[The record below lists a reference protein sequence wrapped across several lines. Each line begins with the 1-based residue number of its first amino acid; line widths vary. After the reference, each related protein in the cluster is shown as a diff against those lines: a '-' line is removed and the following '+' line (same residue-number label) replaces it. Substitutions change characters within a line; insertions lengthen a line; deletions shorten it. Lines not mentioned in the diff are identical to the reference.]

1 MRKGIG
7 TSLLVLLLSL
17 PCMAQ
22 LAHPKDTLPD
32 GRKVSF
38 APFLGRF
45 SVFMEYL
52 GAGVASS
59 YNIGY
64 TAFKGEAWL
73 LDYTVGL
80 YPYQLPI
87 VNSGIE
93 GYTIPTSLSL
103 QFGRRKSR
111 LNFKLGYSVSWT
123 PGLKDSPWPSCGTN
137 CPGPTQHRGFFSLG
151 YVLQHHHGF
160 FFGVNAYGI
169 VQFTPTEQRHMT
181 PFPDSDI
188 YPWAG
193 VTFGYRIPS
202 QLQLLTWKE
211 RRAGKVLISRD
222 RKEKTKVVREKQ
234 ITDLDEAIIA
244 AKLEKM
250 EGRKERL
257 ALQEERM
264 ALRELRD
271 NGPHNVF
278 LEAFGAG
285 HTWSVNY
292 QHARPVKEGSI
303 VHASGRVGIG
313 GFSDRFRDSRSVVG
327 MPLAGGIQL
336 MRDYRGGGI
345 GLGATP
351 TFTRS
356 GEFTVV
362 SSVSL
367 DFHFH
372 VAHGITFGTGYQ
384 LMYDPWFTHG
394 NKNFFQWGGF
404 SVGYRFKRK
413 PRA

>member
-1 MRKGIG
+1 MAALLI
-7 TSLLVLLLSL
+7 SLSSF
-17 PCMAQ
+17 AQ
-22 LAHPKDTLPD
+22 LPNPNDTVPG

-38 APFLGRF
+38 SPFMGRF
-45 SVFMEYL
+45 SVFTEAMGAAMMPGSMNL
-52 GAGVASS
+52 GFTVFKSESVLIDLTAGLTLHDMP
-59 YNIGY
+59 G
-64 TAFKGEAWL
+64 F
-73 LDYTVGL
+73 
-80 YPYQLPI
+80 QFQ
-87 VNSGIE
+87 E
-93 GYTIPTSLSL
+93 GYSIPATLSL
-103 QFGRRKSR
+103 HLGRRRSR
-111 LNFKLGYSVSWT
+111 LNVKLGYFVSWT
-123 PGLKDSPWPSCGTN
+123 PGFESSPWPQCGGI
-137 CPGPTQHRGFFSLG
+137 CPTPPQHRGIFSLG
-151 YVLQHHHGF
+151 YVLQQASGF
-160 FFGVNAYGI
+160 FFGVNAYGFVHLI
-169 VQFTPTEQRHMT
+169 PQERRYGAPMYKE
-181 PFPDSDI
+181 DI

-193 VTFGYRIPS
+193 MTFGYRIPS

-257 ALQEERM
+257 VLREERM

-303 VHASGRVGIG
+303 VHAFGRVGIG
-313 GFSDRFRDSRSVVG
+313 GFSDRFRDSRSLVG

-336 MRDYRGGGI
+336 MRNYRGGGI

-362 SSVSL
+362 SFVSL
-367 DFHFH
+367 EFHFH

-384 LMYDPWFTHG
+384 VMFDPQFAHG
-394 NKNFFQWGGF
+394 NKQVFQWGGF

-413 PRA
+413 RS

>member
-7 TSLLVLLLSL
+7 TSLLALLLSVT
-17 PCMAQ
+17 CIAQ

-45 SVFMEYL
+45 SIFMEAL
-52 GAGVASS
+52 GAAMAPGSLNVGFTVFKSE
-59 YNIGY
+59 
-64 TAFKGEAWL
+64 TAL
-73 LDYTVGL
+73 LDITGGL
-80 YPYQLPI
+80 TLHRMP
-87 VNSGIE
+87 GIGGVE
-93 GYTIPTSLSL
+93 GYRIPATLSL
-103 QFGRRKSR
+103 QLGRRKSR
-111 LNFKLGYSVSWT
+111 LNVKLGYYVSWT
-123 PGLKDSPWPSCGTN
+123 PGFDTSPWPHCGVT
-137 CPGPTQHRGFFSLG
+137 CPTPTQHRGLFSLG
-151 YVLQHHHGF
+151 YVLQSPSGF
-160 FFGVNAYGI
+160 FLGLNAYGVVHLI
-169 VQFTPTEQRHMT
+169 PKDKRAEN
-181 PFPDSDI
+181 PFYKEDI

-244 AKLEKM
+244 SKLEKM
-250 EGRKERL
+250 EGRKERI

-303 VHASGRVGIG
+303 VHAFGRVGIG

-362 SSVSL
+362 SFVSL

-413 PRA
+413 G